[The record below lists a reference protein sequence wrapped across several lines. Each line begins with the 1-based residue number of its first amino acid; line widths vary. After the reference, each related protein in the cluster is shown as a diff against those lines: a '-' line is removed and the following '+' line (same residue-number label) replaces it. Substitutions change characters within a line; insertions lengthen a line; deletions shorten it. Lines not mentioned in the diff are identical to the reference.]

1 MLLPLCFLVKSMDNI
16 VLLFI
21 CMFIGVAF
29 QFVKAFPK
37 NMHISLNQFVIYV
50 SLPALGLYY
59 IPKIEIS
66 TALLYPLGIAWLGFG
81 LSFLFFYSLGKYYGW
96 SKKLTGCLIITAGL
110 GNTSFVGFPVI
121 EALYGSNGLE
131 TAIIVDQP
139 GSFVVM
145 ATLGI
150 IVATL
155 FSRET
160 LSAKAMV
167 VKIAFFPPFI
177 AFSIALVMN
186 FINLD
191 FPVLLQNV
199 FQRIGDTV
207 TPIALVA
214 VGLQLKIE
222 RRSKHW
228 KFLGLGLFFKLI
240 ITPLF
245 FYILYLK
252 MFKASGIMIDVS
264 IMEAAMAPMITGVIL
279 ASSYGLKPK
288 LGSMMIGIGIP
299 LSFLT
304 LAFWYLILNTV

>member
-1 MLLPLCFLVKSMDNI
+1 MDNI
-16 VLLFI
+16 LLLFI
-21 CMFIGVAF
+21 CLFIGVAF
-29 QFVKAFPK
+29 QFVKTFPK
-37 NMHISLNQFVIYV
+37 NMHLSLNQFVIYV

-59 IPKIEIS
+59 IPKIQIS
-66 TALLYPLGIAWLGFG
+66 TTLLYPLGIAWLGFG

-96 SKKLTGCLIITAGL
+96 SRKLTGFLIVTAGL

-121 EALYGSNGLE
+121 EALYGSKGME

-155 FSRET
+155 FSRES
-160 LSAKAMV
+160 LSTKTIV
-167 VKIAFFPPFI
+167 LKIALFPPFI
-177 AFSIALVMN
+177 AFSIALLLN
-186 FINLD
+186 FSNHD
-191 FPVLLQNV
+191 FPELLQSV
-199 FQRIGDTV
+199 FQRIGSTV

-222 RRSKHW
+222 RQSKHW
-228 KFLGLGLFFKLI
+228 KFLWLGLGFKLLL
-240 ITPLF
+240 TPLF
-245 FYILYLK
+245 FYLLYKKILN
-252 MFKASGIMIDVS
+252 ASGLMIDVS
-264 IMEAAMAPMITGVIL
+264 LMEAAMPPMITGVIL

-304 LAFWYLILNTV
+304 MAFWYWILNTF

>member
-1 MLLPLCFLVKSMDNI
+1 MDNI
-16 VLLFI
+16 LLLFI
-21 CMFIGVAF
+21 CLFIGVAF

-37 NMHISLNQFVIYV
+37 NMHLSLNQFVIYV

-59 IPKIEIS
+59 IPKIQIS
-66 TALLYPLGIAWLGFG
+66 TALLYPLGIAWLGFI
-81 LSFLFFYSLGKYYGW
+81 LSFVFFYSLGKYFGW
-96 SKKLTGCLIITAGL
+96 SKKLTGFLIVTAGL

-121 EALYGSNGLE
+121 EALYGTEGLK

-150 IVATL
+150 ITATL
-155 FSRET
+155 FSREA
-160 LSAKAMV
+160 LSNKTMV
-167 VKIAFFPPFI
+167 LKIALFPPFI
-177 AFSIALVMN
+177 AFSIALLMN
-186 FINLD
+186 FIQID
-191 FPVLLQNV
+191 FPMVLQSV
-199 FQRIGDTV
+199 FQRIGSTV

-222 RRSKHW
+222 RNSKHW
-228 KFLGLGLFFKLI
+228 KFLWLGLGFKLLL
-240 ITPLF
+240 TPLF
-245 FYILYLK
+245 FYILYK
-252 MFKASGIMIDVS
+252 KIAHASGIVIDVS

-299 LSFLT
+299 LSFIT
-304 LAFWYLILNTV
+304 LALWYWILNTF

>member
-1 MLLPLCFLVKSMDNI
+1 MSNILLI
-16 VLLFI
+16 FI
-21 CMFIGVAF
+21 CLFVGVAF

-37 NMHISLNQFVIYV
+37 NMHLSLNQFVIYV

-59 IPKIEIS
+59 IPKIHIS

-81 LSFLFFYSLGKYYGW
+81 LSFLFFYAIGKKYGW
-96 SKKLTGCLIITAGL
+96 SKKLTGCLIVTAGL

-121 EALYGSNGLE
+121 EALYGSKGME

-155 FSRET
+155 FSRES
-160 LSAKAMV
+160 LSTKAMAL
-167 VKIAFFPPFI
+167 KIVLFPPFI
-177 AFSIALVMN
+177 AFSIALLMN
-186 FINLD
+186 FVQID
-191 FPVLLQNV
+191 FPPLLQNV
-199 FQRIGDTV
+199 FQRIGSTV

-222 RRSKHW
+222 RQSKHW
-228 KFLGLGLFFKLI
+228 KFLWLGLGFKLLF
-240 ITPLF
+240 TPFF
-245 FYILYLK
+245 FYILYRKL
-252 MFKASGIMIDVS
+252 FNASGLMIDVS
-264 IMEAAMAPMITGVIL
+264 IMEAAMAPMITGTIL

-288 LGSMMIGIGIP
+288 LASMMIGIGIP

-304 LAFWYLILNTV
+304 IAFWYWILNTF